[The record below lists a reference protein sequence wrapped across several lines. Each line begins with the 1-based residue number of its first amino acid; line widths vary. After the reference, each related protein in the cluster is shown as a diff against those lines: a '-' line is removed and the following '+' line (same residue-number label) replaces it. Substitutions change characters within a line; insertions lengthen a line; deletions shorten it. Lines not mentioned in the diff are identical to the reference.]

1 MELAKQDEIDSK
13 KYMEFMEST
22 LEQITSSM
30 DLDFD
35 TILGKAKTNRIGS
48 IFLELDMLDEI
59 TLGIV
64 AILAG
69 ILILI
74 GWVPQIIQGYK
85 TKKLE
90 DVSRYLV
97 IAIFAGAVLWLV
109 YGIEVDDD
117 RYIIGVNIAAMFLTM
132 TVLIM
137 KLKYEKLSESIRK

>member
-1 MELAKQDEIDSK
+1 
-13 KYMEFMEST
+13 
-22 LEQITSSM
+22 
-30 DLDFD
+30 
-35 TILGKAKTNRIGS
+35 
-48 IFLELDMLDEI
+48 MLDEI

-90 DVSRYLV
+90 DVSKYLL
-97 IAIFAGAVLWLV
+97 ISIFAGAVLWLV
-109 YGIEVDDD
+109 YGIEVDDI
-117 RYIIGVNIAAMFLTM
+117 YIMGVNFAAMFLTM

-137 KLKYEKLSESIRK
+137 KLKYEKLSKSIRK

>member
-1 MELAKQDEIDSK
+1 
-13 KYMEFMEST
+13 
-22 LEQITSSM
+22 
-30 DLDFD
+30 
-35 TILGKAKTNRIGS
+35 
-48 IFLELDMLDEI
+48 MLDEI

-90 DVSRYLV
+90 DVSKYLL
-97 IAIFAGAVLWLV
+97 ISIFAGAVLWLV
-109 YGIEVDDD
+109 YGIEVDDI
-117 RYIIGVNIAAMFLTM
+117 YIMGVNFAAMFLTM

-137 KLKYEKLSESIRK
+137 KLKYEKAFESIRK

>member
-1 MELAKQDEIDSK
+1 
-13 KYMEFMEST
+13 
-22 LEQITSSM
+22 
-30 DLDFD
+30 
-35 TILGKAKTNRIGS
+35 
-48 IFLELDMLDEI
+48 MLDEI

-90 DVSRYLV
+90 DVSKYLL
-97 IAIFAGAVLWLV
+97 ISIFAGAVLWLV
-109 YGIEVDDD
+109 YGIEVDDI
-117 RYIIGVNIAAMFLTM
+117 YIIGVNFAAMFLTM

>member
-35 TILGKAKTNRIGS
+35 TILGKPKQNRIGS

-109 YGIEVDDD
+109 YGIEVND

>member
-1 MELAKQDEIDSK
+1 
-13 KYMEFMEST
+13 
-22 LEQITSSM
+22 
-30 DLDFD
+30 
-35 TILGKAKTNRIGS
+35 
-48 IFLELDMLDEI
+48 MLDEI

-90 DVSRYLV
+90 DVSKYLL
-97 IAIFAGAVLWLV
+97 ISIFAGAVLWLV
-109 YGIEVDDD
+109 YGIEVDDI
-117 RYIIGVNIAAMFLTM
+117 YIMGVNIAAMFLTM

-137 KLKYEKLSESIRK
+137 KLKYEKAFESIRK